1 MRQVTPLRL
10 GLLSCLL
17 SLLPLVAHA
26 QDEEAFQVVRGN
38 CTSDIQAGADDART
52 TRAPRR
58 ILRSYNNQWDA
69 SKTYPQLVIL
79 MEFSDTVFSN
89 DRDYYD
95 RLFNE
100 PGFTD
105 GKRANGSVADYFR
118 AQSNGLFNPRFD
130 IYGPVRINRAA
141 KVGTDDDHGNE
152 LFYNATKQL
161 LDSLS
166 IDLSQYDWDGNGNV
180 NQVIF
185 VYAGLSGNIKGYEG
199 FLWPSTGSFST
210 VKSNGYTINYFSS
223 SSEKMTNKSYTGI
236 GTICHEYSHCFGLP
250 DIYPTDDNKGYSIV
264 DEWDLMDGGNF
275 TNRGWCPPSY
285 TTLEK
290 MLLGWYTPI
299 ELTEPTSVVDMKAI
313 SEGGDAYIIHHTNNE
328 YLLLE
333 NRQFSGWDSYVPGN
347 GLLIFHVDYNETDW
361 HNNKVNNMKQ
371 QRRFSIVCAD
381 NMTYEGW
388 EAAVPASDRYD
399 DRNNHSIYMSTAPYP
414 YVADGVTKD
423 ALTETTTPAAV
434 MHNNNASGSRSLSK
448 PITNIRMSE
457 DGLISFDFMGGT
469 ETGIGSILASKQS
482 AGYYNL
488 QGQRTDA
495 PGKGIY
501 IKDGKKII
509 IK

>member
-1 MRQVTPLRL
+1 MRQVKPLRL

-17 SLLPLVAHA
+17 SLLPLGAHA
-26 QDEEAFQVVRGN
+26 QEEEAFQVVRGG
-38 CTSDIQAGADDART
+38 CTPELQAGVDDART

-58 ILRSYNNQWDA
+58 ILRSYFNRWDA
-69 SKTYPQLVIL
+69 SKIYPQMVIL
-79 MEFSDTVFSN
+79 MEFSDSVFSN

-95 RLFNE
+95 RLLNE
-100 PGFTD
+100 PGFSD

-118 AQSNGLFNPRFD
+118 TQSNGQFNPRFD
-130 IYGPVRINRAA
+130 VYGPVRINRAA
-141 KVGTDDDHGNE
+141 KVGQETNHGND
-152 LFYNATKQL
+152 LFHDAAEQL

-180 NQVIF
+180 DQVIF
-185 VYAGLSGNIKGYEG
+185 IYAGLCGNVVGNEG
-199 FLWPSTGSFST
+199 FVWPSTGSFST
-210 VKSNGYTINYFSS
+210 IKSNGYTINYFSA
-223 SSEKMTNKSYTGI
+223 SSEKITNKSFSGI

-250 DIYPTDDNKGYSIV
+250 DIYPTSKNEGYSIV

-285 TTLEK
+285 TSLEK
-290 MLLGWYTPI
+290 MLLGWYTPL
-299 ELTEPTSVVDMKAI
+299 ELTEPTSVVDMKAMT
-313 SEGGDAYIIHHTNNE
+313 EGGDAYIIHHTNNE

-333 NRQFSGWDSYVPGN
+333 NRQHSGWDSYVPGC

-361 HNNKVNNMKQ
+361 HNNQVNNMRL

-381 NMTYEGW
+381 NRTYEGW
-388 EAAVPASDRYD
+388 EAAVPAEDRYT
-399 DRNNHSIYMSTAPYP
+399 DRNNCSLYMSTAPYP
-414 YVADGVTKD
+414 YVADGVIKD

-434 MHNNNASGSRSLSK
+434 MHTNNASGSRSLSK

-469 ETGIGSILASKQS
+469 QTGISSISASKRS
-482 AGYYNL
+482 TGYYNM
-488 QGQRTDA
+488 QGQRVDA

-501 IKDGKKII
+501 IKEGKKVI